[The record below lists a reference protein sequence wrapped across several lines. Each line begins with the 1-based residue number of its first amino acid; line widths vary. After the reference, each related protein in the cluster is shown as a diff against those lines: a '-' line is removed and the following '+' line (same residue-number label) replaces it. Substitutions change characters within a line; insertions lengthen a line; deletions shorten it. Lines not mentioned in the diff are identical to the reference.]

1 MIARPFIRRRHAGAL
16 AALVALTACQRLDTR
31 IINERR
37 AAVSAKLER
46 IQELRKALAAIPP
59 ETADTLRLGSAPL
72 VMAAYSDVALP
83 TGTVAYEHT
92 LENLRGRHDA
102 APHYTFRVRYGKLLE
117 ECGELLEKGEGG
129 PSTKKALDSCL
140 NLQYVFVLR
149 TRTME
154 RYEFEGDVVAFDL
167 ATGKRIGGFPVE
179 ATSAGRTDT
188 VTDTKTT
195 TIQRRTGR
203 RGRSTGSTT
212 KTETVTRTVDADL
225 DELRREIGDEVE
237 RRLKQLAPGA
247 QVLD

>member
-16 AALVALTACQRLDTR
+16 AVLAALTACQRLDTR

-72 VMAAYSDVALP
+72 VMAAYSDEALP

-102 APHYTFRVRYGKLLE
+102 APHYTFRVRYGTLLE

-129 PSTKKALDSCL
+129 PSTKKVLDSCL

-179 ATSAGRTDT
+179 ATSAGRTET

-195 TIQRRTGR
+195 RGRSGR
-203 RGRSTGSTT
+203 RGRPSNSPS
-212 KTETVTRTVDADL
+212 KRETVTRSVNADL

-237 RRLKQLAPGA
+237 RRLKQLAPAA